1 MIGLKYLI
9 FIIFVVYYIN
19 LLLCIYVIIFKKEDI
34 IDRNL
39 IVNWIIMIFEVL
51 SFFIFKIF
59 GFILYY

>member
-1 MIGLKYLI
+1 MIGLKYFI

-39 IVNWIIMIFEVL
+39 IVNWIIMIFEVS